1 MTAANGAIADRR
13 LRVAFIGKGG
23 SGKSAISGTVCRH
36 LARSGW
42 RVLALDVDTVPGL
55 ALSLGA
61 PQATG
66 FLPRGLA
73 QVVQGRR
80 GRYWKVMKGAG
91 PAHLVDTHAATTPDG
106 VRLLELGKIPD
117 RVHPDTSMTFR
128 HVMKGFRRPGWAMV
142 ADLAAGTRQPVF
154 GWAEFA
160 PVRIVVAEP
169 TAKGLLTARRLVNVA
184 THLVVNKVR
193 SDADLERAAEYL
205 RLPLVAAVP
214 YDDVLAE
221 GERQG
226 MAPIDYAPDSP
237 AVRAAAGIASWLE
250 ETL

>member
-1 MTAANGAIADRR
+1 MTSSNGSAGDRR

-42 RVLALDVDTVPGL
+42 RVLALDVDTVPGM

-61 PQATG
+61 PQARA

-73 QVVQGRR
+73 EVVQGRR
-80 GRYWKVMKGAG
+80 GRHWKITKGAG
-91 PAHLVDTHAATTPDG
+91 AAHLVDTHAVTTPDG
-106 VRLLELGKIPD
+106 VRLLELGKIPG
-117 RVHPDTSMTFR
+117 RVHPDTSITFR
-128 HVMKGFRRPGWAMV
+128 HVMKRFKRPGWAMV
-142 ADLAAGTRQPVF
+142 ADLAAGTRQPIF
-154 GWAEFA
+154 GWAEFS
-160 PVRIVVAEP
+160 PVRIVVTEP
-169 TAKGLLTARRLVNVA
+169 TAKGLLTARRLADVA
-184 THLVVNKVR
+184 THMVVNKVR
-193 SDADLERAAEYL
+193 SDADVERAREWL
-205 RLPLVAAVP
+205 RLPIVAAVP

-226 MAPIDYAPDSP
+226 MAPIDYAPESP
-237 AVRAAAGIASWLE
+237 AVRAAADIASWLE